1 MTPSLHIRPM
11 RLHDVEAVHAL
22 EEQIFPT
29 PWSLNSYRFE
39 VQQNT
44 ASHAWVVEVQGG
56 ASSGAIAAYAVCWL
70 LAGEEFHIAN
80 IAVAPAYQRQGLGR
94 RLLTHVLQAG
104 AQLGAHTAALEVRA
118 SNLAA
123 QALYSQFG
131 FEVAAVR
138 KGYYQDNHED
148 AWLMVQPALAA
159 FVASTSA

>member
-1 MTPSLHIRPM
+1 MTPSLYIRLM
-11 RLHDVEAVHAL
+11 QLHDVEAVHAL

-39 VQQNT
+39 VEQNT
-44 ASHAWVVEVQGG
+44 ASHAWVVEVLG
-56 ASSGAIAAYAVCWL
+56 GAIAAYAVCWL

-80 IAVAPAYQRQGLGR
+80 IAVAPAYRRQGLGR